1 MRIAVTGI
9 GTVSAIGIT
18 CAQTLQS
25 LLDEW
30 SGIGKMYA
38 LSSNHTE
45 LPVGEV
51 PYSDAELKDLLGINE
66 PMPRTALLGIMAAR
80 EALKMAELDPFASH
94 LSPFAFISGTTV
106 GGMDLTEQH
115 WADYQEG
122 KAIEHIRMHE
132 AGETT
137 RIIAKHLSPFT
148 SHLSPFIATPSTACS
163 SALNAIMLGANL
175 LRTGQAK
182 TVLAGGAESLSKFHL
197 NGFNTLMILDHEACR
212 PFDADR
218 AGLNLGEGA
227 GYLVLEREE
236 DALARGAKI
245 LAYIGG
251 YANTCDA
258 YHQTASSADGEG
270 AYQSMKGALE
280 MAHLNPA
287 DIDYVN
293 AHGTATP
300 NNDLSESA
308 ALLRLFGDHMPAVS
322 STKAFTGHTTSA
334 SGGLEAT
341 ICVLAM
347 QHAFVPANL
356 RWTKTAEGLITPVC
370 HTEHKPLRHVL
381 CNAFGFGGNE
391 SALILSAE
399 AIELSEAPL
408 VEISKQQE
416 IEVSNDEMV
425 SAFVSPAEARRMTP
439 QMRRIVAAAKK
450 AMQESGVAQP
460 DAIVCATQWGCM
472 LQSMRFLQDMI
483 ASDEQQLKP
492 TPFIQSTHNTVA
504 SLIAILTGNH
514 GYNATYS
521 QGKQSLACALTD
533 IRTQMALGLIR
544 SALVLEFDEQVEA
557 WDQVLSLIGDRTEN
571 IARASIYIC
580 KKPSIYQL
588 IESHKSQ
595 DKSLFVLRFN
605 PEHPIFAGHFPGQ
618 PVVPGACI
626 VQIAEDLQSDILG
639 HAVRFNSVT
648 NLKFRQAITPDKEV
662 LMTITESKYTI
673 EDNVSHV
680 MYAQF
685 AATYMCPD
693 SDL

>member
-9 GTVSAIGIT
+9 GAVSAIGIT

-51 PYSDAELKDLLGINE
+51 PYSDAELKDLLGIDE

-80 EALKMAELDPFASH
+80 EALRTAGMPIVNSQEPI
-94 LSPFAFISGTTV
+94 AFISGTTV

-270 AYQSMKGALE
+270 AYRAMKGALE

-308 ALLRLFGDHMPAVS
+308 ALLRLFGNHMPAVS

-334 SGGLEAT
+334 SGGLEAA

-356 RWTKTAEGLITPVC
+356 RWSKTAEGLIRPVC
-370 HTEHKPLRHVL
+370 HTEHKQLRHVL

-399 AIELSEAPL
+399 GIDLSEAPMTQWFNEPIH
-408 VEISKQQE
+408 VEM
-416 IEVSNDEMV
+416 VNDEMV
-425 SAFVSPAEARRMTP
+425 NAFVSPAEARRLTP

-450 AMQESGVAQP
+450 AMRESGVEQP

-521 QGKQSLACALTD
+521 QGKQSIDCALTD

-544 SALVLEFDEQVEA
+544 SALVLEFDEQVET

-571 IARASIYIC
+571 IARASIYIYG
-580 KKPSIYQL
+580 KSGLYQ
-588 IESHKSQ
+588 IVESQKSQ
-595 DKSLFVLRFN
+595 DKSLYVLRFN

-618 PVVPGACI
+618 PVVPGACL
-626 VQIAEDLQSDILG
+626 VQIAEDLLSDMLG

-662 LMTITESKYTI
+662 LMTITESKCTI